1 VSDRSQRPFEAE
13 GATIDEAIANA
24 LNALGIGREAAEVE
38 IVQDAKRSVLGFG
51 GQPARVRV
59 SVRGVLD
66 GSTPA
71 AAAPADATTVSDDA
85 AAVLSKLLA
94 LMDVPAR
101 VEAATGDEPGQIRLA
116 ISSEAGGLLI
126 GRHGQTLDALEYLVN
141 RIAGR
146 GEDRARRVLVD
157 AEGYRARR
165 ARELSDMAVRIAARV
180 RQTSR
185 AHTMNPLSPR
195 ERRIVHMALADD
207 SSVSTNSVGEG
218 ELRRVVV
225 SPARDTRRGEQPRRP

>member
-1 VSDRSQRPFEAE
+1 MTTTQRLRSPFEAE

-24 LNALGIGREAAEVE
+24 LAALGIGREAAEVE

-59 SVRGVLD
+59 SVRSVLGESAPVATGD
-66 GSTPA
+66 SSATEDAAEVLRKVLSFMDIPA
-71 AAAPADATTVSDDA
+71 QVDA
-85 AAVLSKLLA
+85 AAG
-94 LMDVPAR
+94 
-101 VEAATGDEPGQIRLA
+101 EEPGEIRLA

-126 GRHGQTLDALEYLVN
+126 GRHGQTLDALEYIVN

-146 GEDRARRVLVD
+146 NDEHARRVIVD
-157 AEGYRARR
+157 AEGYRERR
-165 ARELSDMAVRIAARV
+165 RHELAEMATRIAARV

-195 ERRIVHMALADD
+195 ERRIVHLTLADD
-207 SSVSTNSVGEG
+207 PSVSTGSVGEG

-225 SPARDTRRGEQPRRP
+225 SPAHDARGPGRAHGA